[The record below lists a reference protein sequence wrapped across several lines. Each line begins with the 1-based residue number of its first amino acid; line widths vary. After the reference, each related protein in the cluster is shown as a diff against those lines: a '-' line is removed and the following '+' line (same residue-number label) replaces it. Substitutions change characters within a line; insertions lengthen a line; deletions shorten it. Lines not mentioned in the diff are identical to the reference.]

1 MKGTTRKIYPF
12 SNRPAKTDVQKGY
25 RDYQSLFLVGRNPC
39 DGSRVVSNILRVPS
53 RTILSRGTELVV
65 ESFLVIDTRRIRFQ
79 FICYHEWWSSP
90 LFDVWVP
97 YSIYQSPSLS
107 IAVYSS
113 GQSPTPTVC
122 FDFLEQCRSAS
133 GALARAMQRSQ
144 AGTALSL
151 SSLFSFSQALISQR
165 PSSTSS
171 YRVRHHSFA
180 SPERY
185 IVAIVTWSSKERG
198 TNSLKALL
206 HVLKVFDP

>member
-1 MKGTTRKIYPF
+1 M
-12 SNRPAKTDVQKGY
+12 
-25 RDYQSLFLVGRNPC
+25 GRNPC

-122 FDFLEQCRSAS
+122 FDFLEQCRSTTINS
-133 GALARAMQRSQ
+133 STTYFISISSRDGWPS
-144 AGTALSL
+144 SL
-151 SSLFSFSQALISQR
+151 SSLWSWSFWPWFCRFISSER
-165 PSSTSS
+165 CTSSSRCRSIDSSTISNGTGGRDSGIGSS
-171 YRVRHHSFA
+171 A
-180 SPERY
+180 CL
-185 IVAIVTWSSKERG
+185 TDWSSCLQQPRRWTSSFGHHLE
-198 TNSLKALL
+198 
-206 HVLKVFDP
+206 